1 MNSRSNS
8 RSAASQGGRGRA
20 QSEQE
25 SGQAPPRGRSSSG
38 DVGAKST
45 STSRSRSRSR
55 SRAGAAGRRRSNG
68 KQQHGDVDA
77 DAVVPANA
85 NANATAASDR
95 YSIIAPTYNEAENVP
110 LVAALVDRACASA
123 GLDYELIF
131 VDDASPDGTADVVR
145 ELQRCFPPGRVLLVT
160 RRAKLGLG
168 SAYAA
173 GLERATGGWVVLM
186 DADLSHH
193 PRHLPELVALQR
205 ATGADVVGGSRY
217 LAGGG
222 VAGWGA
228 GRKLTS
234 RGANVLART
243 LLGLGPVTDLTGAF
257 RLYRRALLARLL
269 GRCRCTG
276 YAFQMEMAAR
286 AVASGA
292 RFAEAP
298 IVFVDRV
305 YGSSKLGPHEFA
317 QFLSGLA
324 RLLVE
329 L

>member
-1 MNSRSNS
+1 MP
-8 RSAASQGGRGRA
+8 GL
-20 QSEQE
+20 
-25 SGQAPPRGRSSSG
+25 
-38 DVGAKST
+38 
-45 STSRSRSRSR
+45 
-55 SRAGAAGRRRSNG
+55 
-68 KQQHGDVDA
+68 
-77 DAVVPANA
+77 
-85 NANATAASDR
+85 

-110 LVAALVDRACASA
+110 LLVALLREACGAA
-123 GLDYELIF
+123 GIDYELVV

-145 ELQRCFPPGRVLLVT
+145 ALQACYDGGEGRLVLVT
-160 RRAKLGLG
+160 RPGKLGLG

-173 GLERATGGWVVLM
+173 GLAVARGEWVLLM

-193 PRHLPELVALQR
+193 PRHVADLIARQR

-217 LAGGG
+217 LPGGG

-243 LLGLGPVTDLTGAF
+243 LLGLAPVSDLTGAF
-257 RLYRRALLARLL
+257 RLYRRSLLARLL
-269 GRCRCTG
+269 ARCRCRG

-286 AVASGA
+286 AVAAGA
-292 RFAEAP
+292 RFEEVA

-305 YGSSKLGPHEFA
+305 YGASKLGPHEFA
-317 QFLSGLA
+317 QFLAGLA